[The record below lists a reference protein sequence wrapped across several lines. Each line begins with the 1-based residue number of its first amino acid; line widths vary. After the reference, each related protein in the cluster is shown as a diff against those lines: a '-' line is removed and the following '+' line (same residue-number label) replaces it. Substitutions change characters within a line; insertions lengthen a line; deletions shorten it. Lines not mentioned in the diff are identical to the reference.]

1 MGYFLGGFIAGGV
14 GVWVIQYLIAR
25 AAARGQLIRDAV
37 EYSWKLVEKVRPKG
51 AEQDV
56 GFVGVYED
64 GDKKKFLKFFGEL
77 AEVFLRREEPTEAF
91 WHRFSVWFLGK
102 K

>member
-1 MGYFLGGFIAGGV
+1 MGNFLGGFIAGGV
-14 GVWVIQYLIAR
+14 IVGVTQYFIAR
-25 AAARGQLIRDAV
+25 AMARGQLIRDAMK
-37 EYSWKLVEKVRPKG
+37 YSWRLIEKVRPEG

-64 GDKKKFLKFFGEL
+64 GDKKRFLKFF
-77 AEVFLRREEPTEAF
+77 EEIAEAF
-91 WHRFSVWFLGK
+91 LYKYSVWCLGK